1 MSDAVQPAVE
11 EAWDAV
17 SRAKVKHTDGTS
29 WAQAGVAL
37 SLWTI
42 ASKAATVFKIVAN
55 SAKKTLKPLY
65 GKSRRILASDRAK
78 ALNFWAMDRRQ
89 ICWSHLTRLHGHP
102 LRVLARLPG
111 RQAEP

>member
-1 MSDAVQPAVE
+1 MYLLGVQVSLGALSAVEGRVSDAVQPAVE

-55 SAKKTLKPLY
+55 SAKKTVKP
-65 GKSRRILASDRAK
+65 
-78 ALNFWAMDRRQ
+78 
-89 ICWSHLTRLHGHP
+89 
-102 LRVLARLPG
+102 
-111 RQAEP
+111 